1 MSKSKDELIQ
11 DSIPFVYFIINKYY
25 PTFRYDEDVIQAGML
40 GLVISANKYNAKK
53 GKFSTFAGVVIK
65 NSIANE
71 LKARMKEPTISLDA
85 MIEGGFQW

>member
-40 GLVISANKYNAKK
+40 GLVISANKYNPSN
-53 GKFSTFAGVVIK
+53 GQCGEPRKFLHF
-65 NSIANE
+65 
-71 LKARMKEPTISLDA
+71 
-85 MIEGGFQW
+85 